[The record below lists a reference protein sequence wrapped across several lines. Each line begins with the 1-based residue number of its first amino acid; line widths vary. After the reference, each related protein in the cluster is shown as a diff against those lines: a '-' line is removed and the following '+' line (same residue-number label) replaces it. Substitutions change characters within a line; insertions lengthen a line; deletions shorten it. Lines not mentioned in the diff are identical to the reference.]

1 MIKRA
6 TDKLFKLNE
15 EDLEK
20 INSQRRTWLYAS
32 SIVVISV
39 VFLIFGW
46 NWLDHFHSKEL
57 WWFIVSLMLIIS
69 VNWWYWTMR
78 MVSKMIGHQRIEM
91 AIVQELV
98 NDIREIKQEVKK
110 LGNQDLDKS
119 K

>member
-1 MIKRA
+1 MLKETTER
-6 TDKLFKLNE
+6 LFKLNE

-32 SIVVISV
+32 SFVIASV

-46 NWLDHFHSKEL
+46 DWLDHFRSKEV
-57 WWFIVSLMLIIS
+57 WWAIVSMMLIIS

-78 MVSKMIGHQRIEM
+78 VVNKMIGHQRIEM
-91 AIVQELV
+91 AIVRELV
-98 NDIREIKQEVKK
+98 DDIREIKQEVKK
-110 LGNQDLDKS
+110 LGNQDLDNS